1 MTYRGNTVENKCGQS
16 DVSPKKAE
24 WKIAST
30 GEIIVKAI
38 ITTDTDHTFQVDK
51 LINLINY
58 HLTLSIIFCAI
69 GASSASFSTSNWSSL
84 KLPQDLSSSLSSVK
98 GLTGYS

>member
-1 MTYRGNTVENKCGQS
+1 MTYRGNTVENKCDQS

-30 GEIIVKAI
+30 GEIIAKAI
-38 ITTDTDHTFQVDK
+38 IITDTDHTFQVDK
-51 LINLINY
+51 LTNPINY
-58 HLTLSIIFCAI
+58 QPTLSIIFCAI
-69 GASSASFSTSNWSSL
+69 GESSESFSTGNWSSL
-84 KLPQDLSSSLSSVK
+84 QLPQDLSSSLSSVE